1 MEGWG
6 YLFAGIL
13 LSPIFIRLFF
23 TSFLV
28 IVLIIIIAKIIN
40 PLLQIY
46 KPEIKLTKNKVIFI
60 SACLTI
66 MTISV
71 ILITFINVL
80 EDSSYISL
88 LDVYFQFLVI
98 LFSTLFNVIILI
110 VIARMNLSLRKRE
123 LQVRLLANTVIFL
136 WLITLGRL
144 IKDKIIIFPL
154 IIIAVINLLL
164 RKLEL
169 KTRLKANIT
178 ACLIILIAPILI
190 GSIFGGKNFFSLIIN
205 LIMTIYYNLN
215 ILNAIIFS
223 VLIGIIINLLLQKR
237 GLKSKLKLNI
247 TVCFIIFIIA
257 ILIKYIF

>member
-1 MEGWG
+1 
-6 YLFAGIL
+6 
-13 LSPIFIRLFF
+13 
-23 TSFLV
+23 
-28 IVLIIIIAKIIN
+28 
-40 PLLQIY
+40 
-46 KPEIKLTKNKVIFI
+46 
-60 SACLTI
+60 
-66 MTISV
+66 
-71 ILITFINVL
+71 
-80 EDSSYISL
+80 
-88 LDVYFQFLVI
+88 
-98 LFSTLFNVIILI
+98 
-110 VIARMNLSLRKRE
+110 MNLSLRKRE
-123 LQVRLLANTVIFL
+123 LQVRLLANTVILL

-154 IIIAVINLLL
+154 IIMAVINLLL

-223 VLIGIIINLLLQKR
+223 VLIGIIINLLLQKW
-237 GLKSKLKLNI
+237 GLKSKLKVNI

-257 ILIKYIF
+257 ILIKYIFWNTALDFAKTEEIGKLIIIESWNK

>member
-6 YLFAGIL
+6 YLFAGML

-88 LDVYFQFLVI
+88 LDAYFQFLVI

-144 IKDKIIIFPL
+144 IKDKIIIFH
-154 IIIAVINLLL
+154 
-164 RKLEL
+164 
-169 KTRLKANIT
+169 
-178 ACLIILIAPILI
+178 
-190 GSIFGGKNFFSLIIN
+190 
-205 LIMTIYYNLN
+205 
-215 ILNAIIFS
+215 
-223 VLIGIIINLLLQKR
+223 
-237 GLKSKLKLNI
+237 
-247 TVCFIIFIIA
+247 
-257 ILIKYIF
+257 